1 MDICLDMEFEKSVD
15 IMYLE
20 IKRISRINPLFL
32 SILEHSLIRIN
43 QCSYQ
48 KVFQFYKLA
57 IYKTI
62 DTRLPKFY
70 QSDRKLPVIILT
82 PNVLAHKSS
91 FMQDQEFSNDGSALN
106 FAQTYFKI
114 NMISGSNESLKFIK
128 SIIESN
134 NEFLFNTQFIQVIL
148 NEKWKKIRLL
158 LYLQAIIYCTYLLL
172 VSYFSVTRDA
182 SSLIAAFVISS
193 SLILYE
199 FSQFLSGKLEYFKDI
214 WNYIDL
220 AGIGLFNLLFFEHIL
235 SRNNSYENDI
245 CALVLFMS
253 WIRGISYFRLSK
265 STRYYVNLIYEVIFD
280 ITPFL
285 TILFYSTTAF
295 GLIFHSIMEDAS
307 QYSYFQASWELNIG
321 SFNTS
326 GYPYFMYLMF
336 FLNSLLNP
344 IIMLNLLISIMSDT
358 FNIVNQGFIIAD
370 NKELASMILEGE
382 LFYFWHRNRTDKHY
396 LHICS
401 NIKNNRAIVDPKFK
415 KLKTKINFIHDNH
428 ISLVQEFNDI
438 KKEIKDMKDT
448 TEKKLDYLTEVLL
461 LNMKSNK

>member
-1 MDICLDMEFEKSVD
+1 MHLYAYLDRYKLLKQCFDENVGFFVSKSGFSPLDICLDMEFEKSVD

-148 NEKWKKIRLL
+148 NEK
-158 LYLQAIIYCTYLLL
+158 
-172 VSYFSVTRDA
+172 
-182 SSLIAAFVISS
+182 
-193 SLILYE
+193 
-199 FSQFLSGKLEYFKDI
+199 
-214 WNYIDL
+214 
-220 AGIGLFNLLFFEHIL
+220 
-235 SRNNSYENDI
+235 
-245 CALVLFMS
+245 
-253 WIRGISYFRLSK
+253 
-265 STRYYVNLIYEVIFD
+265 
-280 ITPFL
+280 
-285 TILFYSTTAF
+285 
-295 GLIFHSIMEDAS
+295 
-307 QYSYFQASWELNIG
+307 
-321 SFNTS
+321 
-326 GYPYFMYLMF
+326 
-336 FLNSLLNP
+336 
-344 IIMLNLLISIMSDT
+344 
-358 FNIVNQGFIIAD
+358 
-370 NKELASMILEGE
+370 
-382 LFYFWHRNRTDKHY
+382 
-396 LHICS
+396 
-401 NIKNNRAIVDPKFK
+401 
-415 KLKTKINFIHDNH
+415 
-428 ISLVQEFNDI
+428 
-438 KKEIKDMKDT
+438 
-448 TEKKLDYLTEVLL
+448 
-461 LNMKSNK
+461 